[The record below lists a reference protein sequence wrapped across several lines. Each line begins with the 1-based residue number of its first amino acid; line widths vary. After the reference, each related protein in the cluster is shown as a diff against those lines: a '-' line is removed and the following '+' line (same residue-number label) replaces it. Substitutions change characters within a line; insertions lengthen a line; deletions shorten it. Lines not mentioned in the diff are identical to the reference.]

1 MLALRRESTAFH
13 RSYGPPDRTS
23 VFLVY
28 SYVPLSLC
36 IPTCP
41 IRFPFCPVG
50 TPSQPSPHM
59 PPQTAAG
66 DVTKCRLRDEG
77 RERERERNRRR
88 EKRRR
93 RERQATVAARL
104 TGRRLPEATRLPRT
118 CAVGRPAATQA
129 ALRALQARCLQA
141 KHRAVVA
148 GVCCLAER
156 RRYSGAPR
164 PGQDRRLLALADL
177 GHSVPYGRCRSTP
190 SPAQKPL
197 TEESAPAAF
206 HGPTGPRPGLRAEG
220 RERGENRERKR
231 GAGEVREWALA
242 R

>member
-1 MLALRRESTAFH
+1 MF
-13 RSYGPPDRTS
+13 
-23 VFLVY
+23 
-28 SYVPLSLC
+28 SLC

-41 IRFPFCPVG
+41 FPCVFLRVPFGFPLSCRNPK
-50 TPSQPSPHM
+50 PALSSHA
-59 PPQTAAG
+59 PPDRCRGRDQVQTA
-66 DVTKCRLRDEG
+66 RR

-197 TEESAPAAF
+197 TEESAPAAS
-206 HGPTGPRPGLRAEG
+206 EW
-220 RERGENRERKR
+220 RKR
-231 GAGEVREWALA
+231 PHWTPPWSPSRREGK